1 MSIEVVMPV
10 SPLVQDRPR
19 IVREAQQR
27 LLVALDGIAG
37 SIDGNL
43 GSCIRGLSAAVAELT
58 AAEHAGFWHLDAER
72 QTISLDRGSF
82 GFSAAELD
90 ALSTLPGHPGGA
102 TAMERAVFREGVVRG
117 GDPAHRMRDGISVGW
132 RAGRRRLGAVGAY
145 GSTRRD
151 GFTEDDVWVLRMAA
165 TAAAM
170 VWESRQAGAD
180 LKLASHELRAPLGIV
195 RGYVSMIQDGTLGAV
210 GDEVASV
217 LPLVRAKIDE
227 MNRLI
232 DEMLETARLDDGALA
247 LDLRPLDL
255 REVVADAGRALEPL
269 LGQGHRLTTS
279 IPPGGPVTVRGDR
292 ARLSMVV
299 TNLVH
304 NAIKYSPAGGEVC
317 VLCVAG
323 DATARVSVRDHGVGI
338 GPADM
343 GRLFTRFGRILTPAT
358 ERIPGTG
365 LGLYLARDLARRH
378 GGDIEVA
385 SEPGRGSTFT
395 LRLPLAGPS
404 PGTD

>member
-10 SPLVQDRPR
+10 SSLVDDRPR

-27 LLVALDGIAG
+27 VLGALDGIAG
-37 SIDGNL
+37 SLDGTLSTSL
-43 GSCIRGLSAAVAELT
+43 GGLSATVAELA
-58 AAEHAGFWHLDAER
+58 AAERVGFWRHHPDR

-82 GFSAAELD
+82 GFTAAELD
-90 ALSTLPGHPGGA
+90 ALSDLPGRPEG
-102 TAMERAVFREGVVRG
+102 TSPLERVVFSEGVARG
-117 GDPAHRMRDGISVGW
+117 GDPAHLSRDGVSITW
-132 RAGRRRLGAVGAY
+132 RAGQRRLGALGAY
-145 GSTRRD
+145 GSTRPD
-151 GFTEDDVWVLRMAA
+151 GFTEDDVWVLRLAA
-165 TAAAM
+165 TAAAL

-195 RGYVSMIQDGTLGAV
+195 RGYLSMIQDGTFGVV
-210 GDEVASV
+210 GEEVASV
-217 LPLVRAKIDE
+217 LPVVRAKIDE

-232 DEMLETARLDDGALA
+232 DEMLETARMEDGALA
-247 LDLRPLDL
+247 LDLSPLDL
-255 REVVADAGRALEPL
+255 CDVVMAAAHALEPL
-269 LGQGHRLTTS
+269 LSDRHHLTLWTTE
-279 IPPGGPVTVRGDR
+279 GRPVMVLGDR

-304 NAIKYSPAGGEVC
+304 NAIKYSPAGGEVRVRC
-317 VLCVAG
+317 AAAG
-323 DATARVSVRDHGVGI
+323 STASVSVSDEGVGI
-338 GPADM
+338 GPDDM

-378 GGDIEVA
+378 GGEIEVV

-395 LRLPLAGPS
+395 LRLPTP
-404 PGTD
+404 